1 MKIKAKEF
9 VKNNL
14 LNLTAFF
21 IGLVALLTLSIVFGS
36 DVITI
41 IYTIFFLVYLFAI
54 CSKLWFAP
62 IFGIVSTG
70 LYIAV
75 SVLSKNW
82 GEVVFNCLVVLPL
95 LAFGIWQYLKNRN
108 KEDVYVSQNKISN
121 KEFLIFTICCL
132 VFCVAFFFVL
142 RELKTPYTIL
152 ATVCFF
158 FCAIPNY
165 LQLRR
170 DRRMFYFYLLANVFL
185 ILLWLMPLIRG
196 EGGGVSMIPVAGGFF
211 FSIVFNSL
219 GAINWKNKGENK
231 NQIGNG
237 GEDGTFSASR

>member
-14 LNLTAFF
+14 LNLIAFF
-21 IGLVALLTLSIVFGS
+21 IGLVALLTLSIVFKS
-36 DVITI
+36 DVLTI
-41 IYTIFFLVYLFAI
+41 IYTIFFLTYLFST
-54 CSKLWFAP
+54 CSKLWVAP
-62 IFGIVSTG
+62 IFGIASVG

-82 GEVVFNCLVVLPL
+82 GEVIFNCLFVLPIL
-95 LAFGIWQYLKNRN
+95 FFSVWQYLKNRS
-108 KEDVYVSQNKISN
+108 KEGVYVSQNKISI
-121 KEFLIFTICCL
+121 KEFLIFVACNF
-132 VFCVAFFFVL
+132 VFCVALFFAL
-142 RELKTPYTIL
+142 NALKTPYTIL

-231 NQIGNG
+231 NQIENG
-237 GEDGTFSASR
+237 GEDGTFSAGR